1 MAELSS
7 LGPDSSRRI
16 SHTRD
21 RGTGSHHE
29 DETEPTQNINE
40 PGIDYPEG
48 MKLWLI
54 MLSVTAVLVLSSVDM
69 NIVAT
74 AVPSITDH
82 FHTVAHIGWYSSAFR
97 LCVCAFQFI
106 FGKAYRLFS
115 VKRVFLLANAIS
127 IAGSILSGA
136 AATSTMLVVGRA
148 VSGLGAAG
156 LFAGCFVIVVQ
167 STPLRQRPMFLGIMG
182 AAEGLATI
190 AAPLLGGALQTL
202 SWRWCFYVNA
212 PIGSITFLVCMMCL
226 PDTQKPIEIVRLTLR
241 EKVVQLDLVSNVLLL
256 PALTSLF
263 LAFSWAGTK
272 YSWTSGE
279 VIGPLVTFAIL
290 SIAFIL
296 NQLRQGETGALPPR
310 LMKHRSVVAGFIFMF
325 CINSTGVVL
334 EYYLPTYYQLVRGYT
349 PVKSGYMI
357 LPIIIAATI
366 GSLIHGAGTSVFGY
380 YTPFMILASVIMPIA
395 IGLITTFEI
404 DTSMDRLVS
413 YTALSGLAYGIGFIG
428 PQTAVQTVLPAEDVP
443 LGLSIMLF
451 AQSFGPAVTVPIAQV
466 LFTNQ
471 LSTNLEGLAPG
482 LSHRNISNS
491 GLSEMVASVPGS
503 DTIAVLIAVNKS
515 LNQTFYFITGLASVA
530 IVGTFLGGSIAE
542 TPEIETLP
550 ACGVNCLRDIFL
562 RPQFV
567 HQTQQQLCDN
577 TEFIISIGTCLRE
590 NCNGTE
596 KQAFLDAASKKCV
609 IPAQDATVALRASSL
624 VIFGSALGA
633 YILRL
638 ISKCIYKS
646 EWGADDTFMSL
657 AAFLI
662 IPLIVLLQLM
672 VSEGIGRD
680 LRTLK
685 DEQIVFCFQMFFF
698 QQVTYFIVLGLVKA
712 SVLVF
717 YLRIF
722 PDHKFRIAVWV
733 TQFVNL
739 SSAGLYV
746 ILILLQKTPISL
758 NWTGLYKPNHH
769 GDVLNDKLLYLTHGI
784 ISMALDIWMVIL
796 PFTQVYHLGIKL
808 RKKIGVLAMFSCGIL
823 LVGTS
828 IIRFYYLVKYQVARD
843 AEEAVKAVMW
853 ANIELCMGVVVGCMP
868 NIRQLTRRA
877 HRFIISRSGH
887 SNMDP
892 EQNSGIFRQ
901 RSLAYISNET
911 TVVVGEEKGTGAT
924 ASSFST

>member
-115 VKRVFLLANAIS
+115 IKRVFLLANAIS

-491 GLSEMVASVPGS
+491 GLSEMVASVPAS
-503 DTIAVLIAVNKS
+503 DTIAVLVAVNKS

-530 IVGTFLGGSIAE
+530 IVG
-542 TPEIETLP
+542 
-550 ACGVNCLRDIFL
+550 
-562 RPQFV
+562 
-567 HQTQQQLCDN
+567 
-577 TEFIISIGTCLRE
+577 
-590 NCNGTE
+590 
-596 KQAFLDAASKKCV
+596 
-609 IPAQDATVALRASSL
+609 SL
-624 VIFGSALGA
+624 FTTWQS
-633 YILRL
+633 
-638 ISKCIYKS
+638 
-646 EWGADDTFMSL
+646 
-657 AAFLI
+657 
-662 IPLIVLLQLM
+662 
-672 VSEGIGRD
+672 
-680 LRTLK
+680 
-685 DEQIVFCFQMFFF
+685 
-698 QQVTYFIVLGLVKA
+698 VK
-712 SVLVF
+712 
-717 YLRIF
+717 R
-722 PDHKFRIAVWV
+722 
-733 TQFVNL
+733 
-739 SSAGLYV
+739 
-746 ILILLQKTPISL
+746 
-758 NWTGLYKPNHH
+758 
-769 GDVLNDKLLYLTHGI
+769 
-784 ISMALDIWMVIL
+784 
-796 PFTQVYHLGIKL
+796 
-808 RKKIGVLAMFSCGIL
+808 
-823 LVGTS
+823 
-828 IIRFYYLVKYQVARD
+828 
-843 AEEAVKAVMW
+843 
-853 ANIELCMGVVVGCMP
+853 
-868 NIRQLTRRA
+868 
-877 HRFIISRSGH
+877 
-887 SNMDP
+887 
-892 EQNSGIFRQ
+892 
-901 RSLAYISNET
+901 
-911 TVVVGEEKGTGAT
+911 
-924 ASSFST
+924 

>member
-491 GLSEMVASVPGS
+491 GLSEMVASVPAS
-503 DTIAVLIAVNKS
+503 DTTAVLIAVNKS

-530 IVGTFLGGSIAE
+530 IVGTTTEPSVFSDIHGSSCHMAVSKLTAIIIITFLGGSIAE

-685 DEQIVFCFQMFFF
+685 DEQIVFCFQVSDVLLSSRVKLIIIKMFFF

-739 SSAGLYV
+739 SSAGIYV
-746 ILILLQKTPISL
+746 ILIILQKTPISL

-843 AEEAVKAVMW
+843 AEGK
-853 ANIELCMGVVVGCMP
+853 
-868 NIRQLTRRA
+868 
-877 HRFIISRSGH
+877 
-887 SNMDP
+887 
-892 EQNSGIFRQ
+892 
-901 RSLAYISNET
+901 ET
-911 TVVVGEEKGTGAT
+911 SARTHP
-924 ASSFST
+924 